1 MNKFSTSFF
10 KHNINKKEL
19 FIVRKLRSSHNP
31 NLLEEPKYTEKSLN
45 PSLSVLQD
53 HVSGTDFLLN
63 SGRLVHWTHSRNLKT
78 HLFKKHYYTEILL
91 LLTFLIYI
99 V

>member
-31 NLLEEPKYTEKSLN
+31 NLLEKPKYTEKSLD

-63 SGRLVHWTHSRNLKT
+63 SGRLVHWTHSRNILR
-78 HLFKKHYYTEILL
+78 HICFKNITTQKFYSY
-91 LLTFLIYI
+91 
-99 V
+99 